1 MTKFWWVESFLSTL
15 FFMTFSLLSQ
25 LPGIEN
31 VREIKFYDLIVN
43 F

>member
-1 MTKFWWVESFLSTL
+1 MTKLWWVKVFSLLS